1 MAQVFLNSFDIA
13 AGLQRQHGTA
23 DFTPAVVVSLIVS
36 LLNRFFT
43 NSTQNEKVQ

>member
-36 LLNRFFT
+36 LLDGFFT
-43 NSTQNEKVQ
+43 NSTQHEKVQ